1 MEGIFMRRRLLF
13 YLPIVIIAIM
23 LTGCK
28 SIKEAVTARTPDLNK
43 AFSCE
48 FTLTA
53 FGEDKAAKMEVS
65 GTMRRLGTGMWEMD
79 ITAPKT
85 MEGLHISF
93 GDNGLTAS
101 LGELTLD
108 IERES
113 INEAAMFRLMFD
125 AVDNCAAMPELTL
138 TETENGLEYSGEIS
152 QCGYVMTFDPETM
165 TLTGI
170 YFPDAD
176 ISAVI
181 GGFSEL
187 SGNSVTEETEAQT
200 SETEISK

>member
-1 MEGIFMRRRLLF
+1 MRKKLLF
-13 YLPIVIIAIM
+13 YLPIVIITIM
-23 LTGCK
+23 LTACK
-28 SIKEAVTARTPDLNK
+28 TIKEAVTAKTPDLNK

-53 FGEDKAAKMEVS
+53 FGEDKAAKMEVG

-79 ITAPKT
+79 ITAPET
-85 MEGLHISF
+85 MAGLHISF

-108 IERES
+108 IEREN

-125 AVDNCAAMPELTL
+125 AVDNCAAMPDLTL
-138 TETENGLEYSGEIS
+138 AKTENGLEYSGEIS

-165 TLTGI
+165 ALTGI
-170 YFPDAD
+170 SFPDAD
-176 ISAVI
+176 ISTSI
-181 GGFSEL
+181 SSFTEL
-187 SGNSVTEETEAQT
+187 TGNDSTEGMETRT
-200 SETEISK
+200 SETETSE

>member
-1 MEGIFMRRRLLF
+1 MRRRPLF

-28 SIKEAVTARTPDLNK
+28 SIKEAVTARAPDLNK
-43 AFSCE
+43 AFTCE

-53 FGEDKAAKMEVS
+53 FGEDKAAKMEVC

-79 ITAPKT
+79 VTAPKT
-85 MEGLHISF
+85 MAGLHISF

-108 IERES
+108 IEREN

-125 AVDNCAAMPELTL
+125 AVDNCAAMPDLTL
-138 TETENGLEYSGEIS
+138 AETENGLEYSGEIS
-152 QCGYVMTFDPETM
+152 QCSYVMTFDPETM
-165 TLTGI
+165 TLTSI
-170 YFPDAD
+170 SFPDAD
-176 ISAVI
+176 ISAAI
-181 GGFSEL
+181 SSFSEL
-187 SGNSVTEETEAQT
+187 SGNSVTQEAETRTSDTET
-200 SETEISK
+200 SE

>member
-1 MEGIFMRRRLLF
+1 
-13 YLPIVIIAIM
+13 M

-28 SIKEAVTARTPDLNK
+28 SIKEAVTAGTPDLNK
-43 AFSCE
+43 AFSCN

-93 GDNGLTAS
+93 GDNGVTAA

-108 IERES
+108 IEREN

-125 AVDNCAAMPELTL
+125 AVDNCAAMPDLTL
-138 TETENGLEYSGEIS
+138 AETENGFEYSGQSS
-152 QCGYVMTFDPETM
+152 QCGYVMTFAPETM
-165 TLTGI
+165 TPTGI
-170 YFPDAD
+170 SFPDAD
-176 ISAVI
+176 ITAAIDS
-181 GGFSEL
+181 FTEL
-187 SGNSVTEETEAQT
+187 TRNNSTEETAPQT
-200 SETEISK
+200 SDTNNQ